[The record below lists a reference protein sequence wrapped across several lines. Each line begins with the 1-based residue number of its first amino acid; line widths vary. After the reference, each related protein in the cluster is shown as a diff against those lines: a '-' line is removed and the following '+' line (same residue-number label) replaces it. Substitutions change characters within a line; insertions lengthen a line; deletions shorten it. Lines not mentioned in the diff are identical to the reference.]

1 MTKEQFIAQVE
12 AIQKPLRR
20 FLLALCC
27 GDSQQSD
34 DIAQEAFIKAYL
46 SCDTLSSPEK
56 FNAWIFR
63 IAYNSFLDAKR
74 TLRHTVDYG
83 EASALKSGE
92 RADGAFQ
99 YQDLYA
105 ALNRLPAKE
114 RTSVLLFYLQG
125 YSIKEIAEIQTVSA
139 DAVKQHL
146 SRGRNHLRAL
156 LNTDQRH
163 YGR

>member
-105 ALNRLPAKE
+105 ALNRLAGKRADISSTFLSARLFDKRDCRDTDRLGRCSKTAPFARKE
-114 RTSVLLFYLQG
+114 SLAR
-125 YSIKEIAEIQTVSA
+125 SA
-139 DAVKQHL
+139 
-146 SRGRNHLRAL
+146 
-156 LNTDQRH
+156 
-163 YGR
+163 